1 MLLYSRGY
9 IWYTEICYNLKNI
22 HYKLYILSPSINAN
36 RSQRQL
42 DTYNS
47 FKISSNKKISQWVG
61 SFFHHQNCQT
71 NAHVVFLH
79 PKNPHRNKKRFFLPV
94 IYIDELSRMIKVMEK
109 EIVSNERQILEC
121 KEAID
126 QRRRKVL
133 EYQERIIDV
142 KKQIDGHD

>member
-47 FKISSNKKISQWVG
+47 FKISSKKNFPMGREFFSPSKFSNKRSRSV
-61 SFFHHQNCQT
+61 SP
-71 NAHVVFLH
+71 
-79 PKNPHRNKKRFFLPV
+79 PKKPSSEPKKCLFYL
-94 IYIDELSRMIKVMEK
+94 
-109 EIVSNERQILEC
+109 
-121 KEAID
+121 
-126 QRRRKVL
+126 
-133 EYQERIIDV
+133 
-142 KKQIDGHD
+142 